1 MTECSTLSFILHNH
15 KILSIHLY
23 NDSWLHP
30 FPLLSNSTTMVQ
42 TLITSQLVSLSRFS
56 FPLVHHTY
64 HCHIHLPRAQLC
76 SHFLPPFENLQ
87 YFSTAKQ
94 VNNKLLSP
102 TLLLLVLHDLA
113 PALPS
118 SLIYH
123 CSSVSSPHSNQIRLL
138 SFFLTVL
145 CLCH

>member
-23 NDSWLHP
+23 TDSWLHP
-30 FPLLSNSTTMVQ
+30 FPSNSTTIVQ
-42 TLITSQLVSLSRFS
+42 TLITSQLVSLSQFS

-64 HCHIHLPRAQLC
+64 HCHIYVPRAQLC
-76 SHFLPPFENLQ
+76 SHFLTPLKNLQ
-87 YFSTAKQ
+87 YFSTAYQ
-94 VNNKLLSP
+94 INTKLLSP
-102 TLLLLVLHDLA
+102 TLLVLHDLA

-118 SLIYH
+118 SLISH
-123 CSSVSSPHSNQIRLL
+123 CSSVDSPHSNQIRLL